1 MPAHSKPTLMDVAAK
16 AGVST
21 ATVSR
26 CLNFPDQVTEKTRKK
41 ITKTINELGYSPNFG
56 ARAMAANKTHTI
68 GAVIPTME
76 NAFFA
81 RGLQAFQEELM
92 RFGYTLLVASSN
104 YRADV
109 EAEQIKSLVA
119 RGADG
124 LLLIGHQRDPE
135 IYKFLETQKTPVL
148 VSWAYDATQP
158 RYSVGFNNR
167 TAMQKMAEEVLSKGH
182 KKLAFVGPETPAN
195 DRVRARLDGVKD
207 AMRARTLD
215 PDTLSV
221 IETPYGI
228 ENGASAFDAL
238 MKKDPKPTAI
248 LCANDVLAA
257 GALRAARLAELS
269 VPRDVSII
277 GFDDIEMSRVVHP
290 TLTTVHVPH
299 QNMGRQ
305 AAQVLVGMVDGT
317 LPERSLELPVE
328 IVIRESLGPAPE

>member
-41 ITKTINELGYSPNFG
+41 IKQTINELGYSPNFG

-124 LLLIGHQRDPE
+124 LLLIGHQRDPDL
-135 IYKFLETQKTPVL
+135 YRFLETQKTPVL
-148 VSWAYDATQP
+148 VSWAYDPTQP
-158 RYSVGFNNR
+158 RFSVGFDNR
-167 TAMQKMAEEVLSKGH
+167 TAMQKMARKVLAHGH
-182 KKLAFVGPETPAN
+182 RRLAFIGPEASAN
-195 DRVRARLDGVKD
+195 DRVRARLEGVKD
-207 AMRARTLD
+207 AMREQSLD
-215 PDTLSV
+215 PDILSV
-221 IETPYGI
+221 IETPYGV
-228 ENGASAFDAL
+228 ENGAEAFTKL
-238 MKKDPKPTAI
+238 MQGSIRPTAVI
-248 LCANDVLAA
+248 CANDVLAA
-257 GALRAARLAELS
+257 GALRAARTTGLS
-269 VPRDVSII
+269 VPRDVSVI
-277 GFDDIEMSRVVHP
+277 GFDDIELSRVVHP

-305 AAQVLVGMVDGT
+305 AARVLVGMVDGIA
-317 LPERSLELPVE
+317 PERSLELPVE
-328 IVIRESLGPAPE
+328 IILRESLGPAPS

>member
-26 CLNFPDQVTEKTRKK
+26 CLNFPDQVTEKTRQK
-41 ITKTINELGYSPNFG
+41 ITRTINELGYSPNFG

-92 RFGYTLLVASSN
+92 TFGYTLLVASSN

-124 LLLIGHQRDPE
+124 LLLIGHQRDRD

-148 VSWAYDATQP
+148 VSWAFDPTQP

-167 TAMQKMAEEVLSKGH
+167 TAMQKMAQEVLSQGH
-182 KKLAFVGPETPAN
+182 KRLAFVGPEAKSN

-207 AMRARTLD
+207 AILAKGLD
-215 PDTLSV
+215 PEGLFV

-228 ENGASAFDAL
+228 ENGAKAFTTL
-238 MKKDPKPTAI
+238 MQNSQRATAV

-257 GALRAARLAELS
+257 GALRAARTSGLC

-277 GFDDIEMSRVVHP
+277 GFDDIELSRVVHP

-305 AAQVLVGMVDGT
+305 AAQVLVGMVDGVA
-317 LPERSLELPVE
+317 PDQSLELPVE
-328 IVIRESLGPAPE
+328 IVLRESLGPAPE